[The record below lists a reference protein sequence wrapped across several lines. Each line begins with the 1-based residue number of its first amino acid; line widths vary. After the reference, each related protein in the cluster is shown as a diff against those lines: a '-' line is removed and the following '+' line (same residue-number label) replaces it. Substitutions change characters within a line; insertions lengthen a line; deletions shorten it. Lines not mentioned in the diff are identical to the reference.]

1 MIDDALERIAHELA
15 GEDGCCM
22 CIDDDTQRC
31 CMTDRARAI
40 LAVVLTEIDK
50 CGLEAGAYTGVL
62 AIFAMKNGIEFE
74 HVRLLADDKRSNVP

>member
-22 CIDDDTQRC
+22 FFDHDTRRC
-31 CMTDRARAI
+31 CMTDKARAI
-40 LAVVLTEIDK
+40 LAVTLREIDK

-62 AIFAMKNGIEFE
+62 TIFAMKNGIEFE
-74 HVRLLADDKRSNVP
+74 HAKLADDKQSNVP